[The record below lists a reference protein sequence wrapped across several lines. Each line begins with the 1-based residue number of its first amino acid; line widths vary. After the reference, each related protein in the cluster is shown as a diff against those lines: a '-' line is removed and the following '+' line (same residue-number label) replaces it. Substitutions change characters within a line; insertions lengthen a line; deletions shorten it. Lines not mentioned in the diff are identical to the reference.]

1 MATPAAEGSDT
12 RANVLAI
19 ESARQ
24 AAVDRTRRPRWL
36 VAAYSLTLG
45 AAFGMAT
52 LRTPTA
58 WAVAGILF
66 VSGVVGFLIINP
78 RLRRRKG
85 RLLKVNGG
93 STVILIAL
101 IAVMV
106 FIGQFSPADSWQPWF
121 AIGVG
126 VAFAAVGYL
135 YIRWDDADT
144 AKKLA
149 TGDFDPSDLMP

>member
-1 MATPAAEGSDT
+1 MRIA
-12 RANVLAI
+12 
-19 ESARQ
+19 
-24 AAVDRTRRPRWL
+24 
-36 VAAYSLTLG
+36 
-45 AAFGMAT
+45 GMAT

-93 STVILIAL
+93 STVILIAM
-101 IAVMV
+101 IAAMT
-106 FIGQFSPADSWQPWF
+106 FIGQFPPAGSWQPWF

>member
-1 MATPAAEGSDT
+1 METKYGGDFEHTVPKGRVSMATPAAEGSDT

-66 VSGVVGFLIINP
+66 VSGVVGFLALHKREWTRGLNP
-78 RLRRRKG
+78 
-85 RLLKVNGG
+85 
-93 STVILIAL
+93 
-101 IAVMV
+101 
-106 FIGQFSPADSWQPWF
+106 PASS
-121 AIGVG
+121 
-126 VAFAAVGYL
+126 
-135 YIRWDDADT
+135 RH
-144 AKKLA
+144 LA
-149 TGDFDPSDLMP
+149 M